1 MIKRIV
7 IICFLFATGFSGM
20 AQYNRERPAQINT
33 YSGDDESFGN
43 GFKREHLF
51 IGGNLGL
58 GFGSYSFN
66 AGISPEIGYS
76 FAQWL
81 DAGVLVNLNYN
92 SIRAD
97 VNYNNNTRQRSFNY
111 GAGVFARVYPLS
123 FLFLQAGTEYNWIDY
138 NLKYIPTGES
148 ASYKTNALSLL
159 AGIGYGQRI
168 VGRNNFHIAIMIDL
182 LNNPQS
188 PYRDGN
194 GVVLPIIK
202 TGFDFYLHPRK
213 Q

>member
-1 MIKRIV
+1 MLKRIF
-7 IICFLFATGFSGM
+7 IISCLFM
-20 AQYNRERPAQINT
+20 AAVNAIAQRYRERQPEVNT
-33 YSGDDESFGN
+33 YTEAESYSG

-66 AGISPEIGYS
+66 AGVSPEVGYS
-76 FAQWL
+76 FTNWL
-81 DAGVLVNLNYN
+81 DAGVLINLNYN
-92 SIRAD
+92 SVRAD
-97 VNYNNNTRQRSFNY
+97 AYYNNNTRQRSFNY
-111 GAGVFARVYPLS
+111 GAGVFARVYPVS
-123 FLFLQAGTEYNWIDY
+123 FLFLQAGTEYNWINY
-138 NLKYIPTGES
+138 NYKFSDGRKFS
-148 ASYKTNALSLL
+148 ATTNAMSLL

-168 VGRNNFHIAIMIDL
+168 VGRNNFHIALMIDL